1 MCHQWKNYYQIVD
14 NLWYGWYG
22 LKKELV
28 QEQKLGMHKQVIRAQ
43 GKYCCYVKLRSL
55 AILCQM
61 LIGFAKKSSSEPRKI
76 YIWDGMSAI
85 FKPILKTLHI
95 FKVRDFYYKR
105 FFFVRQTLL

>member
-43 GKYCCYVKLRSL
+43 GKYCCYVEITLSCHTLPDAYWICQEIFIWTKEDLYLRWNERYFQ
-55 AILCQM
+55 AY
-61 LIGFAKKSSSEPRKI
+61 FENFT
-76 YIWDGMSAI
+76 Y
-85 FKPILKTLHI
+85 F
-95 FKVRDFYYKR
+95 
-105 FFFVRQTLL
+105 